1 MSSQIVSKAQNPGT
15 TPFDFIIVGSGAG
28 GGPLAARLALAGK
41 RVLVIEAGDDPA
53 AFASRDF
60 PDAAIGEVHDI
71 PGYHAAA
78 TEDKEMS
85 WQFSVRHFKN
95 DANQKKDDKYNRLN
109 AKVDGTAYP
118 PDSRFLDGGVPGRK
132 GGIFYPRSSGIG
144 GCTAHHA
151 MIVVAPNDKDWD
163 YIADLTGDDSWRAA
177 QMRGYFAKL
186 EQCLYLDAYNEW
198 FRSLLGVLYKLWR
211 WLVLLFQPRAVLD
224 EGGHGRKGWQQTS
237 FLDPNLIE
245 KIADTDKSFLQVL
258 SRAALSVLH
267 RDRKLIALIKDVLFR
282 FRLVAHIDPND
293 QNTRRVTPEGVFLIP
308 TGIAGGVEKSGATKV
323 MKGRRQGV
331 REFLLDTRDQ
341 LRREHPDDPDRLVIL
356 TGYHVTRVI
365 FESST
370 LAPKAIGVEAAQ
382 GKHLYEASPMM
393 KKAEAPAGRVQFF
406 TRGEVILSGGAFNTP
421 QLLMLSGIGDEKHLQ
436 EKTVGGLPGPDG
448 KIIAP
453 IVHLPGVGCNLQDRY
468 EVSVISE
475 LDHEFK
481 ILDGITFT
489 PGDAKDPGRT
499 QWCDKRTGL
508 YAGNGGTL
516 ALMKRSAALDKEPE
530 PDLFIFGAPAAF
542 RGYYWGW
549 SRELLRSAQGVHG
562 DVRKLW
568 SWVILKAYTQNKNGS
583 VRLHTNNPFEQ
594 PEICFDSFNE
604 SAELEA
610 TRLKAQIHTITSQ
623 GKSIP
628 SDLQNAWNQN
638 ETVLV
643 NSRNDLKGLVDAVKT
658 IRAINACNPSQFVRE
673 IQPGQSLPDDSSP
686 LEEWIKTQAWGHHA
700 SCTCRIGADDWQ
712 PKPENLLDKQAAL
725 DSRFRVHGVKNLRV
739 VDASVFPRIPGYFI
753 LAPTLMI
760 SEKAADVIIADAA
773 AYPRELCEAEMKAIA
788 ARREIARV
796 SADENQRPA
805 TVGLALSGGGIR
817 SATFAVG
824 VLQALAG
831 KGRLREIDYLSTVSG
846 GGFTGSFLGRLFT
859 RPTVTQAADPV
870 DRVQSILRDPRSAP
884 LAWLRSQANYLLG
897 SGRVDL
903 RQNLAVYFRNVFT
916 VHLVIGALLFA
927 VFGLL
932 RGLSAYEP
940 AIFQPPIISIGANP
954 LALSAWWWLPVLI
967 AALGI
972 LPGAFGYWLAP
983 KVRSPRPHPFFSVA
997 AWLVVVGASV
1007 LALRL
1012 PGGLRYAP
1020 AGLVVLTVTWVWQ
1033 EAARWGYQQDTG
1045 DEGTVIRNRLT
1056 RSLGEVL
1063 ALFVLALAWVAL
1075 DTVARYAAQGR
1086 FVARLS
1092 VILLALGPALPLLRK
1107 LAEFARRY
1115 FGGSEKASA
1124 GGKGRLAPILMMIAI
1139 TFISLALGAFLLF
1152 LVDFFAH
1159 RVFDYSAVWGWSVV
1173 AIAFLFSLVVGRA
1186 LEFLNNSSLLASYAA
1201 RVTHTFQGA
1210 SNDARIYT
1218 STRSKSHD
1226 VQLVDPKDDLCFH
1239 EYHPEQHG
1247 GPLHL
1252 INVCVNETL
1261 DVASQREVRERKG
1274 LAMAL
1279 GPLGVSVGV
1288 RFHALWQSPDKLTRC
1303 QHARL
1308 VMEDRRG
1315 IPGNALRPLMPP
1327 NDPAAFHVFAS
1338 RDAELAPVESL
1349 SLGLWTAISGA
1360 AFSTGLGR
1368 RSDWRLALLAG
1379 LANLR
1384 LGYWWNTGISSGE
1397 RPGMYPQ
1404 SLWRK
1409 LKYLPGFIFRMQWL
1423 LLAEWRALFA
1433 GPSRQYWYL
1442 TDGGHFDNTALYEL
1456 LRRKV
1461 EFIIACDATDDAE
1474 YRWNDMANLARL
1486 ARLDF
1491 EASINWI
1498 ARADIEAN
1506 VPKRILNWIDISKL
1520 ADFDLIGQ
1528 PKNGNAAVGRVDFKD
1543 GGQSWILLL
1552 KPCLCGAEPFDLH
1565 NYKANHTDFPQQPT
1579 YDQFFDD
1586 EQWESYRALGES
1598 TGTAVLLPPERQQL
1612 IDDLNLSTK
1621 RELSPN
1627 LKISARRESF

>member
-1 MSSQIVSKAQNPGT
+1 MSSQMVSKAQKPGT
-15 TPFDFIIVGSGAG
+15 TPFDFVIVGSGAG

-41 RVLVIEAGDDPA
+41 RVLVIEAGEDPA
-53 AFASRDF
+53 AFVSKDF
-60 PDAAIGEVHDI
+60 PNAAVGEVHDI

-85 WQFSVRHFKN
+85 WQFSVRHFKD
-95 DANQKKDDKYNRLN
+95 DANQKKDEKYNRLN
-109 AKVDGTAYP
+109 AKVDGTPYP
-118 PDSRFLDGGVPGRK
+118 PEPRFLDGGVSGRK

-163 YIADLTGDDSWRAA
+163 HIAELTGDDSWRAA

-198 FRSLLGVLYKLWR
+198 FRGLFGLLYKLWR
-211 WLVLLFQPRAVLD
+211 WLVLVFQPRAVLD

-245 KIADTDKSFLQVL
+245 KIADTDKSFLQLL

-293 QNTRRVTPEGVFLIP
+293 QNTRRLTPEGVFLIP
-308 TGIAGGVEKSGATKV
+308 TGIAGGVEGSGPAKV
-323 MKGRRQGV
+323 MKGCREGV
-331 REFLLDTRDQ
+331 REFLLNTREK
-341 LRREHPDDPDRLVIL
+341 LAREHPDDPERLVIL
-356 TGYHVTRVI
+356 TGYHVTRII
-365 FESST
+365 FET
-370 LAPKAIGVEAAQ
+370 NALAPKAIGVEAAQ

-393 KKAEAPAGRVQFF
+393 KKGEAPSGRVQFF
-406 TRGEVILSGGAFNTP
+406 TRGEVILCGGAFNTP
-421 QLLMLSGIGDEKHLQ
+421 QLLMLSGIGDRDHLEEK
-436 EKTVGGLPGPDG
+436 KVGGLRDQDG
-448 KIIAP
+448 KVIAP
-453 IVHLPGVGCNLQDRY
+453 IVHVPGVGCNLQDRY

-489 PGDAKDPGRT
+489 PGDAKDPARS
-499 QWCDKRTGL
+499 QWRDKHTGL

-516 ALMKRSAALDKEPE
+516 ALMKRSAALDDDQPE

-549 SRELLRSAQGVHG
+549 SRELLRSAQGAQG

-568 SWVILKAYTQNKNGS
+568 SWVILKAYTQNKNGA
-583 VRLHTNNPFEQ
+583 VRLHTDNPFEQ
-594 PEICFDSFNE
+594 PDICFDSFNE
-604 SAELEA
+604 SAEVEA
-610 TRLKAQIHTITSQ
+610 TRLKAQIDAIKAQ
-623 GKSIP
+623 KKSIP
-628 SDLQNAWNQN
+628 SELQEAWNQN
-638 ETVLV
+638 EIVLA
-643 NSRNDLKGLVDAVKT
+643 NSRKDLKGLVDAVKT
-658 IRAINACNPSQFVRE
+658 VRAINRCNPRQFLKE
-673 IQPGQSLPDDSSP
+673 IQPGQARPDDSSP
-686 LEEWIKTQAWGHHA
+686 LAEWIKTQAWGHHA
-700 SCTCRIGADDWQ
+700 SCTCRIGADEWQ
-712 PKPENLLDKQAAL
+712 ARPENLLDKQAVL

-760 SEKAADVIIADAA
+760 SEKAADAIIADMA
-773 AYPRELCEAEMKAIA
+773 AYPRELCEAEMQAVA
-788 ARREIARV
+788 RRREIAGV
-796 SADENQRPA
+796 CPGENHQPA
-805 TVGLALSGGGIR
+805 TVGLAFSGGGIR

-831 KGRLREIDYLSTVSG
+831 KGRLRGIDYLSTVSG

-859 RPTVTQAADPV
+859 RPTVTQAVDPV
-870 DRVQSILRDPRSAP
+870 DRVQDILRDPRSAP

-927 VFGLL
+927 GFGLL
-932 RGLSAYEP
+932 RGLSVYEP
-940 AIFQPPIISIGANP
+940 AIFQPPIISVGTNA

-983 KVRSPRPHPFFSVA
+983 KVGSPRPHPIFSVA
-997 AWLVVVGASV
+997 AWLVLAAACV

-1012 PGGLRYAP
+1012 PGGLRYAA
-1020 AGLVVLTVTWVWQ
+1020 AGLVVLTATWIWQ
-1033 EAARWGYQQDTG
+1033 EAARWGYQPDAG
-1045 DEGTVIRNRLT
+1045 DEGTVVRNRLT

-1063 ALFVLALAWVAL
+1063 VLFVLALAWVAL
-1075 DTVARYAAQGR
+1075 DTVAGYAAQGR
-1086 FVARLS
+1086 LVARLS
-1092 VILLALGPALPLLRK
+1092 IILLALGPALPLLRK
-1107 LAEFARRY
+1107 LAEFAGRY
-1115 FGGSEKASA
+1115 FGGSDKASA
-1124 GGKGRLAPILMMIAI
+1124 SETGRRAPILMMIAI

-1152 LVDFFAH
+1152 LVDLFAH
-1159 RVFDYSAVWGWSVV
+1159 RVFNYSAVWGWSAV
-1173 AIAFLFSLVVGRA
+1173 AIALLFSAVVGRA

-1226 VQLVDPKDDLCFH
+1226 VQLVDPEDDLAF
-1239 EYHPEQHG
+1239 EKYHPEKCG

-1261 DVASQREVRERKG
+1261 DIASQREVRDRKG
-1274 LAMAL
+1274 LAMCL

-1288 RFHALWQSPDKLTRC
+1288 RFHALWQSREKLTRC
-1303 QHARL
+1303 QHVRMA
-1308 VMEDRRG
+1308 MEDRGG
-1315 IPGNALRPLMPP
+1315 IPGKDLRPLLPP

-1338 RDAELAPVESL
+1338 RDAEFAPVENL

-1368 RSDWRLALLAG
+1368 RTDWRLALLAG
-1379 LANLR
+1379 LANFR
-1384 LGYWWNTGISSGE
+1384 LGYWWNSGIGSGA

-1423 LLAEWRALFA
+1423 LLAEWRSLFS

-1461 EFIIACDATDDAE
+1461 EFIISCDATDDAQ

-1498 ARADIEAN
+1498 GPSDIAN
-1506 VPKRILNWIDISKL
+1506 VPERIQNWIDHSKL
-1520 ADFDLIGQ
+1520 ADFNLIGR
-1528 PKNGNAAVGRVDFKD
+1528 PGNGNAALARVDFKD
-1543 GGQSWILLL
+1543 GGQSWILVL
-1552 KPCLCGAEPFDLH
+1552 KPCLSGAEPFDLR
-1565 NYKANHTDFPQQPT
+1565 NYQASHTDFPQQPT

-1586 EQWESYRALGES
+1586 VQWESYRALGES
-1598 TGTAVLLPPERQQL
+1598 AATAVLLPPK
-1612 IDDLNLSTK
+1612 DLTVRSTK
-1621 RELSPN
+1621 SDLQIN
-1627 LKISARRESF
+1627 RRLEPTVGI